1 MSVSNSLLED
11 LCRVL
16 PDLQPQIYFKSSLTA
31 LSHAIEDLVLVAT
44 DQPLVIAN
52 FQQERFYRQEIP
64 RYEKIALHTDQVY
77 VLAAPESDFGMVSVP
92 YATIP
97 FAPEDELAR
106 EWHLIVIGQLY
117 SACLICREYASP
129 INSASIDQARKF
141 QGIWTFDPHVCI
153 QAARLLL
160 ERILTYRPELAP
172 KIQRAQRRYRLLKE
186 SQVQISI
193 NNTLAID
200 FRLFANRLVRYLQ
213 ASQYKQLKAYRTI
226 TSKERKERS
235 INAIATAIRRS
246 LNPEEIL
253 TITVRELGQVF
264 NDCRCLVDI
273 YQPDSQR
280 QPIIYESTPPRLA
293 SLKGEVWTLA
303 SHQLFQTALMPS
315 PTPGENRSQTVVIAD
330 INQDFGLQSHPQLK
344 AQLVRW
350 QIRACLLV
358 SICYQGTWL
367 GMLELHKPEAYLWTE
382 DDVALIEAIATQ
394 VGVALMQAQ
403 AYSNLEILNRQL
415 VDLER
420 TQSNLIAI
428 VGHELRTPLSTIR
441 VCLESLIT
449 EPEMPLDLQQTM
461 LQAALDDADRLR
473 KLIQDFITLS
483 RLEGGL
489 VRWQIE
495 PISLQ
500 EYLDLALSGLEL
512 RHKLPKIV
520 VELPHYLPP
529 IQVDGEGL
537 IEVLTKLLDNAC
549 KFTDKSGQV
558 TIRADLLNPEEV
570 DPALEISAKK
580 SVLKVTIADTGR
592 GIEPSRLETIFERFY
607 QEEGFLQRTVGGA
620 GLGLAICRRIIDN
633 LGGKIWA
640 ESLGKNQGSKFH
652 FTVPVAVPIS

>member
-1 MSVSNSLLED
+1 MTVSNSLLED
-11 LCRVL
+11 LCQVL

-31 LSHAIEDLVLVAT
+31 VSHAIEDLVLAAT

-64 RYEKIALHTDQVY
+64 RYEKIAQHTDQVY
-77 VLAAPESDFGMVSVP
+77 VLAAPESDFGIVSAP

-97 FAPEDELAR
+97 FAPNDELAQ

-117 SACLICREYASP
+117 SACLICREHASP
-129 INSASIDQARKF
+129 IDSASLDQAREF
-141 QGIWTFDPHVCI
+141 QGIWTFDPEVCI
-153 QAARLLL
+153 QAARLLF

-172 KIQRAQRRYRLLKE
+172 KIRQAHRRYRLLRE
-186 SQVQISI
+186 SQVQTSR
-193 NNTLAID
+193 NKTLGID
-200 FRLFANRLVRYLQ
+200 FRLFTNRLVTYLQ
-213 ASQYKQLKAYRTI
+213 ASQYRLLKAYRTI
-226 TSKERKERS
+226 ASKERKERL
-235 INAIATAIRRS
+235 INAIATTIRRS
-246 LNPEEIL
+246 FNPEEIL
-253 TITVRELGQVF
+253 TVTVRELGQVF
-264 NDCRCLVDI
+264 SDCRCLVYL
-273 YQPDSQR
+273 YQPDSQN
-280 QPIIYESTPPRLA
+280 QPIAYESTPVGLA
-293 SLKGEVWTLA
+293 SLKREVWTLA
-303 SHQLFQTALMPS
+303 SHPLFHTALVPS
-315 PTPGENRSQTVVIAD
+315 QTQGENQSQTIVIAD
-330 INQDFGLQSHPQLK
+330 INQDFGLQSDPELK

-358 SICYQGTWL
+358 PICYQGTWL
-367 GMLELHKPEAYLWTE
+367 GMLELHQPEAHLWTE
-382 DDVALIEAIATQ
+382 DDIALVEAIATQ

-403 AYSNLEILNRQL
+403 AYRNLETLNRQL

-449 EPEMPLDLQQTM
+449 EPQMPLNLQQTM

-489 VRWQIE
+489 VRWQLE
-495 PISLQ
+495 PISLE
-500 EYLDLALSGLEL
+500 EYLDLALSGLEY
-512 RHKLPKIV
+512 RQKLPKIV
-520 VELPHYLPP
+520 VELPHHLPP

-558 TIRADLLNPEEV
+558 TIRADLLNREEV
-570 DPALEISAKK
+570 DPPLGKPEKT

-640 ESLGKNQGSKFH
+640 ESLGKNQGSEFH

>member
-1 MSVSNSLLED
+1 MTVSNSLLED
-11 LCRVL
+11 LCQVL

-31 LSHAIEDLVLVAT
+31 VSHAIEDLVLAAT

-64 RYEKIALHTDQVY
+64 RYEKIAQHTDQVY
-77 VLAAPESDFGMVSVP
+77 VLAAPESDFGMVSAP

-97 FAPEDELAR
+97 FAPNDELAQ

-117 SACLICREYASP
+117 SACLICREHASP
-129 INSASIDQARKF
+129 VDSASLDQAREF
-141 QGIWTFDPHVCI
+141 QGIWTFDPEVSI

-172 KIQRAQRRYRLLKE
+172 KIQQAHKRYRLLRQ
-186 SQVQISI
+186 SQVQKSK
-193 NNTLAID
+193 NKTLGID
-200 FRLFANRLVRYLQ
+200 FRLFANRLLTYLQ
-213 ASQYKQLKAYRTI
+213 ASQYRLLKAYRTI
-226 TSKERKERS
+226 ASKEQKERL
-235 INAIATAIRRS
+235 INAIATTIRHS
-246 LNPEEIL
+246 FNPEEIL
-253 TITVRELGQVF
+253 TVTVRELSQVF
-264 NDCRCLVDI
+264 SDCRCLVYI
-273 YQPDSQR
+273 YQSDSQK
-280 QPIIYESTPPRLA
+280 QPIAYESTPARLA
-293 SLKGEVWTLA
+293 SLKGEVWSLA
-303 SHQLFQTALMPS
+303 SHPLFQTALMPS
-315 PTPGENRSQTVVIAD
+315 QTQGKNQWQTIVIAD
-330 INQDFGLQSHPQLK
+330 INQDFGLQSHPEFK

-358 SICYQGTWL
+358 PICYQGTWL
-367 GMLELHKPEAYLWTE
+367 GMLELHQPEAHLWTE
-382 DDVALIEAIATQ
+382 DDIALVEAIATQ

-403 AYSNLEILNRQL
+403 AYSNLETLNRQL

-449 EPEMPLDLQQTM
+449 EPQMPLELQQTM
-461 LQAALDDADRLR
+461 LQTALDDADRLR

-500 EYLDLALSGLEL
+500 EYLDLALSGLES
-512 RHKLPKIV
+512 RQTLPQIV

-549 KFTDKSGQV
+549 KFTDNSGQV
-558 TIRADLLNPEEV
+558 TIRADLLHPEEV
-570 DPALEISAKK
+570 DSALGKTQK
-580 SVLKVTIADTGR
+580 TSVLKVTIADTGR

-607 QEEGFLQRTVGGA
+607 QEEGFLQRTVSGA

-652 FTVPVAVPIS
+652 FTVPVAVSIS